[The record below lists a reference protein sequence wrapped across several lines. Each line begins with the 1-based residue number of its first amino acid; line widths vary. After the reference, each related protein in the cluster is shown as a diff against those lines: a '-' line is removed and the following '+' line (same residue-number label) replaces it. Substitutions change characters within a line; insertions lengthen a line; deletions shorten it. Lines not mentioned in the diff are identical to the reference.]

1 MAPKSDGLPG
11 VRVCDVPVP
20 SILSKTLVMPSLVI
34 YQLVYHSLKTKN
46 QKKRKIKSNCPGNSF
61 LFVSNAESQQYSR
74 IILLWKDEKLTALSL
89 SGQCLSV
96 RDHSRVIKH
105 STDYLTY
112 PLAHWPQSSTIHI
125 IQPIDHRMLFKA
137 LVLHLCIQW
146 KIPK

>member
-11 VRVCDVPVP
+11 VRVCDVSVP
-20 SILSKTLVMPSLVI
+20 SILSKTLVMPSFVI

-61 LFVSNAESQQYSR
+61 LFVSNAENQQCSR
-74 IILLWKDEKLTALSL
+74 IILLQKDEKLTAPSL

-112 PLAHWPQSSTIHI
+112 PKHTCPLAHWPQSSTIHV
-125 IQPIDHRMLFKA
+125 IQPINH
-137 LVLHLCIQW
+137 
-146 KIPK
+146 